1 MLFFYHGSI
10 MGLKE
15 DLKEAVLLEKQL
27 EEQLSKKKSKSSNQT
42 GGFYSTVKGFAT
54 FASGML
60 LLIRGKPVET
70 VNEYYKQNAPKHLL
84 DLLEKGGKNAKALID
99 ASKSTGGRSR
109 KKYRGGSSSRSGS
122 TKSSK
127 SSKKRSR
134 SSKKKSES
142 SERSEN
148 SESSED
154 ESEDKNDTQ
163 VENGVYT
170 GEKNEKGLYSGKG
183 KMEYPNGD
191 VYEGEWKNNM
201 RDGRGKITFVNQSS
215 YDGMWSKDK
224 MNGQGTYKYFSEDVY
239 EGTFSEGIRS
249 GHGKLTYVN
258 GDVYTGNWKKN
269 RRDGEGKLTYKNGD
283 YFTGN
288 WRKDKRDGEGKLMSS
303 TGNVIEEGDYEDDGL
318 PFNISK
324 INISKI
330 NSVVGQANTKL
341 DKIVNSEN
349 VLKFKE
355 IMNKAQTSLPTLH
368 EFNETSWKSIVNY
381 GVLLYYILSAVYTF
395 YFGGFQNPC
404 GVLQKEIDVNN
415 ALLKTDSKYV
425 MGMVLPSF
433 CVAFNAILPLITQYI
448 DTTGKSYVT
457 ASQIFTSTVS
467 GMLAIIKPIAIGG
480 FALFIVLMLYA
491 TWTYINLPD
500 EEHEKMRNSL
510 RKKNRKK

>member
-1 MLFFYHGSI
+1 

-122 TKSSK
+122 SRSGSSK
-127 SSKKRSR
+127 SSR
-134 SSKKKSES
+134 SSKKTSRSSKKRSES

-148 SESSED
+148 SENSED

-368 EFNETSWKSIVNY
+368 EFNDTSWRSVVNY
-381 GVLLYYILSAVYTF
+381 GAFLYYILSAVYSV
-395 YFGGFQNPC
+395 YFGGC
-404 GVLQKEIDVNN
+404 EKLQDDIIANDKLVTDK
-415 ALLKTDSKYV
+415 KTL
-425 MGMVLPSF
+425 VLPAF
-433 CVAFNAILPLITQYI
+433 CVALNTISQMISRDIERTGNNFADASKALINTYSAVLDTMTWILGY
-448 DTTGKSYVT
+448 
-457 ASQIFTSTVS
+457 
-467 GMLAIIKPIAIGG
+467 IKPIAVGG

-500 EEHEKMRNSL
+500 EEHEKMRKSL